1 MTKTQAHAI
10 LDRIK
15 RKDRNPV
22 SLAET
27 NQALE
32 RTGDLCRASGKS
44 LCADGYEQ
52 GNDRPCALHDTPIG
66 ERVGWSRYLDCKTN
80 QGITP

>member
-15 RKDRNPV
+15 RKDKQFV

-27 NQALE
+27 NTALE
-32 RTGDLCRASGKS
+32 RTGDLCRAFGEP
-44 LCADGYEQ
+44 LRFDGHEQ
-52 GNDRPCALHDTPIG
+52 RNNQPCKAHDQAA
-66 ERVGWSRYLDCKTN
+66 EVGFSYSAYLDCPT
-80 QGITP
+80 TERTA

>member
-15 RKDRNPV
+15 NGESV

-27 NQALE
+27 NAALE
-32 RTGDLCRASGKS
+32 RTGDLCRASS
-44 LCADGYEQ
+44 EPLRFDGNEQ
-52 GNDRPCALHDTPIG
+52 RNNRPCQAHDQAAEIG
-66 ERVGWSRYLDCKTN
+66 FSYSAYLDCPT
-80 QGITP
+80 TESVT

>member
-32 RTGDLCRASGKS
+32 RTGDLCRASGES
-44 LCADGYEQ
+44 LCFDGYELSH
-52 GNDRPCALHDTPIG
+52 DRPRQAHDQTA
-66 ERVGWSRYLDCKTN
+66 EVGFSYSAYLDCPT
-80 QGITP
+80 TERTA